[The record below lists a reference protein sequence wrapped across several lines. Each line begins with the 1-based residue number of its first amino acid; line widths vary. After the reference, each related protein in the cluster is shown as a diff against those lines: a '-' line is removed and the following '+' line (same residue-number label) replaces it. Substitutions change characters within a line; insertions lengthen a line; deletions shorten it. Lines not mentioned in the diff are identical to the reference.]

1 MTLASLLAA
10 AVWLSCPAHQYGDP
24 YPVPAQVGCP
34 VPVAGLIYPHGHEE
48 DIESARLALAR
59 SAAALRE
66 CAKQRDD
73 EAESVS
79 PLVWVALG
87 AVAGAAAVYGGTR

>member
-1 MTLASLLAA
+1 MTLESLLAA
-10 AVWLSCPAHQYGDP
+10 AVWLSCPAQQYGDT

-48 DIESARLALAR
+48 ELESARLALTR

-73 EAESVS
+73 EAATVS
-79 PLVWVALG
+79 PPVWFALG
-87 AVAGAAAVYGGTR
+87 AVAGAAAVGIATW